1 MLLTS
6 SEEFIEVVI
15 RSYAPDE
22 KHLLTFVERPIKAV
36 VDRNIKDKVK
46 IAGSSIIVV
55 HSEFFQVCP
64 TMAIFQAQIISKRE
78 PKKMNGPPFQ
88 KELPVSPKIWGSRPI
103 VISQPNSSSS
113 AHSITF
119 EATGTSK
126 LCPIPILC
134 ADF

>member
-22 KHLLTFVERPIKAV
+22 KHLLTFVERPTKAV

-64 TMAIFQAQIISKRE
+64 TMAIFQAEMSKRE
-78 PKKMNGPPFQ
+78 AKKMNGPPFQ
-88 KELPVSPKIWGSRPI
+88 KEFPVSPKIWGSRPA
-103 VISQPNSSSS
+103 Q
-113 AHSITF
+113 
-119 EATGTSK
+119 
-126 LCPIPILC
+126 L
-134 ADF
+134 